1 MDSGNPRG
9 TGGVIVF
16 VLVISKVRERLY
28 LILRI
33 LILLALLA
41 LILPK
46 IYGIMEGQSFLSGL
60 EDRKPSGNPMRVE
73 NQAATTEKKEDEGL
87 LQDFVVKLRDFYKK

>member
-1 MDSGNPRG
+1 M
-9 TGGVIVF
+9 
-16 VLVISKVRERLY
+16 ISKIKERLF

-46 IYGIMEGQSFLSGL
+46 VYGIMEKQDILSGL

-73 NQAATTEKKEDEGL
+73 KQSSAEEKEDEGL
-87 LQDFVVKLRDFYKK
+87 LQNFVVKLRDFYKK

>member
-1 MDSGNPRG
+1 MF
-9 TGGVIVF
+9 VI
-16 VLVISKVRERLY
+16 VISKIKERLF

-46 IYGIMEGQSFLSGL
+46 VYGIMEGQNILSGL
-60 EDRKPSGNPMRVE
+60 EDRKPSGNPMRVD
-73 NQAATTEKKEDEGL
+73 NQAAQEDKEDDGL
-87 LQDFVVKLRDFYKK
+87 LQNFVVKLRDFYKK